1 MDRDRVR
8 TLLEEVRA
16 GAVDVERALARLR
29 LLPYERLAFA
39 TLDHHRGLRQGLS
52 EVIYCP
58 GKTRAQVVAIAR
70 RLRAA
75 GGGVLA
81 TRATPDVARALL
93 RIDRRARYFEAAR
106 AVVIQSRRAG
116 AATGKRPGGT
126 GGAEAARAAEAPP
139 TSDSGRVLIIT
150 AGTADIP
157 CAEETRVTAEYLGSA
172 VELLVDVGVAGLHR
186 LLDHHARLD
195 AADVIV
201 VVAGMD
207 GALPSVVGGLTD
219 RPLIAVPTSTGY
231 GAGMHGFAALLTML
245 NACAPGVAVV
255 NIDNGFGAG
264 VLAHRI
270 ASRTAASPRT
280 PRISGRKR

>member
-1 MDRDRVR
+1 MDPERLRG
-8 TLLEEVRA
+8 LLRRVRA
-16 GAVDVERALARLR
+16 GVVDVEDALARLR

-58 GKTRAQVVAIAR
+58 GKTRAQVVTIAR

-81 TRATPDVARALL
+81 TRCAPDVARALRTL
-93 RIDRRARYFEAAR
+93 DRRARYFEAAR
-106 AVVIQSRRAG
+106 AVVIPS
-116 AATGKRPGGT
+116 RPGGT
-126 GGAEAARAAEAPP
+126 GGSQVARAAGGPSP
-139 TSDSGRVLIIT
+139 SDNGRILIVT
-150 AGTADIP
+150 AGTADLP
-157 CAEETRVTAEYLGSA
+157 TAEEARVTAEYLGST

-186 LLDHHARLD
+186 LLDQHARLN

-219 RPLIAVPTSTGY
+219 RPLIAVPTSAGY
-231 GAGMHGFAALLTML
+231 GTGMHGFAALLTML
-245 NACAPGVAVV
+245 NACAPGVAVM
-255 NIDNGFGAG
+255 NIDNGFGAA

-270 ASRTAASPRT
+270 SRLAAPVRRAGAPRS
-280 PRISGRKR
+280 SGRKR